1 MAFGVDPARREY
13 YSLRQS
19 RYDALAQDVSDWTG
33 AGAGERLQLLIVGCG
48 VGTELRH
55 LAAKPHFNRLAIS
68 GANLDDRQ
76 IYRRE
81 TYEALF
87 IGDLTDGYPQISS
100 DSYDVVICEQVL
112 EHLDRIEVA
121 MATIG
126 RLLKPGGKAIVGV
139 PIFAPP
145 LHLMRRHLV
154 PRLDALVGRRRPRG
168 HCQAF
173 SLFSF
178 RRSLLRHSGLDLVR
192 IRGFRLI
199 SGGLLRRLEHYRWW
213 WRLNRRLGALLPTLC
228 IEIQAVVE
236 KPRDEAPEPFMPI
249 S

>member
-1 MAFGVDPARREY
+1 MAFGIDPARREY

-19 RYDALAQDVSDWTG
+19 RYDALAQDVSDW
-33 AGAGERLQLLIVGCG
+33 AGAAAGQKLHLLIIGCG

-55 LAAKPHFNRLAIS
+55 LAAKPHFEALAIS

-76 IYRRE
+76 IHRRDS
-81 TYEALF
+81 YEALF
-87 IGDLTDGYPQISS
+87 IGDLTHGYPDISS
-100 DSYDVVICEQVL
+100 ESYDFIVCEQVL

-121 MATIG
+121 IATIG
-126 RLLKPGGKAIVGV
+126 RLLKPGGRAIVGV

-154 PRLDALVGRRRPRG
+154 PWLDALVGRRRSRG
-168 HCQAF
+168 HRQAF

-178 RRSLLRHSGLDLVR
+178 RRALLRHSGLDLLQ

-199 SGGLLRRLEHYRWW
+199 SGGLLRRLENYRWW
-213 WRLNRRLGALLPTLC
+213 WRLNRRLGALLPALC
-228 IEIQAVVE
+228 IEIQAVVA
-236 KPRDEAPEPFMPI
+236 KPLR
-249 S
+249 